1 MNKTNLQFYVDITVT
16 SHENGTSESSS
27 PTQLTPQ
34 PAPTKSKETD
44 SKPSRKDTANGQ
56 PNKKSKSDKPKKS
69 NSNNEETDTLDKPLY
84 NNTQTHSLFENDTQQ
99 YLSNELDELE
109 SDRHSLLENHDLL
122 DNSDH
127 SLLDD
132 DNTHNLLNDANN
144 EVMMMQRHREML
156 AGLVDNNHLLPQM
169 KSPLVNGY
177 GLLDRDMGYDRQIS
191 QINQGL
197 MDQKELLLR
206 ERSRSEML
214 MRQNEMLAR
223 QHNVMV
229 EPKHYMPTSSI
240 GLESASELLGNYVFY
255 SVGSDF

>member
-1 MNKTNLQFYVDITVT
+1 M
-16 SHENGTSESSS
+16 
-27 PTQLTPQ
+27 
-34 PAPTKSKETD
+34 
-44 SKPSRKDTANGQ
+44 
-56 PNKKSKSDKPKKS
+56 
-69 NSNNEETDTLDKPLY
+69 
-84 NNTQTHSLFENDTQQ
+84 FENDTQQ

-132 DNTHNLLNDANN
+132 DNTHNLLNDTNN
-144 EVMMMQRHREML
+144 DMMMQRHTML
-156 AGLVDNNHLLPQM
+156 AGLVDNNHLMPQV

-177 GLLDRDMGYDRQIS
+177 GLLDRDLGYDRQIS
-191 QINQGL
+191 Q

-229 EPKHYMPTSSI
+229 ESKHYMPTSSI
-240 GLESASELLGNYVFY
+240 GLDSTSELLGECIFLLISYTNTHIHFSLFVLYFYVII
-255 SVGSDF
+255 